1 MPAKENPN
9 QIRLDEAVINIG
21 SGMSLV
27 KDRDDLQPKNRYTL
41 DSANSDFVQYTGNN
55 TIPTGAPPAGVDTR
69 VLLNGNRYDWNGTA
83 WVLQPNAI
91 YDATVSFSVNTNPNT
106 GGTIF
111 TPNTPGLTT
120 VIYVSSIDGSQW
132 TYNGSSYVTAPVS
145 PDWKI
150 TGNAGTVQATN
161 FIGTTDNIG
170 LSFRTN
176 NVIRQTITN
185 SGEVGIDIAVPT
197 AKFDVRNSSMSSTAY
212 FKNNNG
218 SGGFAVKGESVN
230 TGVATGVYG
239 ELGVW
244 DGTRWSGVR
253 GNSGVAAAPAI
264 TGINTVAGGVSGYFN
279 ERVAIGLTSP
289 TSTFHVNGSEAGAIL
304 NITAT
309 TVLNATHRKILVS
322 NAAVNITITLPDALT
337 CIGREYKF
345 SRAAGSTGSITLQ
358 RSSTNVI
365 QALNGTTGITSSIG
379 AHSAGGAGLN
389 HTFTAINIGGIGVWV
404 RI

>member
-83 WVLQPNAI
+83 WVLQPGATF
-91 YDATVSFSVNTNPNT
+91 DATVNFSVNANPNT
-106 GGTIF
+106 IGTTF

-120 VIYVSSIDGSQW
+120 VIYVSTIDGSQW
-132 TYNGSSYVTAPVS
+132 TYNGSVYVSAPVS

-161 FIGTTDNIG
+161 FVGTTDNVG

-176 NVIRQTITN
+176 NVIRQTIDN
-185 SGEVGIDIAVPT
+185 SGNVGIGITNPIEMLEVGGNIRAQTAVNQNASVSVYAGTGTT
-197 AKFDVRNSSMSSTAY
+197 ASELNLGRN
-212 FKNNNG
+212 
-218 SGGFAVKGESVN
+218 
-230 TGVATGVYG
+230 
-239 ELGVW
+239 
-244 DGTRWSGVR
+244 GVR
-253 GNSGVAAAPAI
+253 IWHFGLQASNRFSFVESGVAERLSILQGGNVGVGTIAP
-264 TGINTVAGGVSGYFN
+264 N
-279 ERVAIGLTSP
+279 
-289 TSTFHVNGSEAGAIL
+289 STFQVNGSQAGTVTIVTA
-304 NITAT
+304 NIT
-309 TVLNATHRKILVS
+309 LNATHHKVLVR
-322 NAAVNITITLPDALT
+322 NGATAITITFPDALT
-337 CIGREYKF
+337 CLGREYVI
-345 SRAAGSTGSITLQ
+345 SRAAGSTGTITLQ
-358 RSSTNVI
+358 STGTNTI
-365 QALNGTTGITSSIG
+365 QALIGTTGATSSIG
-379 AHSAGGAGLN
+379 NHSGAGAGLR
-389 HTFTAINIGGIGVWV
+389 HSFTAINIGGIGVWV